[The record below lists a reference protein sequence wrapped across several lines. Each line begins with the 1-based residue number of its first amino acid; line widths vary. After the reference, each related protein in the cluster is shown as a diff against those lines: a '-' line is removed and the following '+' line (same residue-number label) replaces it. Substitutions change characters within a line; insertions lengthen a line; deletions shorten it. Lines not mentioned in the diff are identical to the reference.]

1 MKVQKVKK
9 PGVGWVR
16 SASSGSLGSAAEGV
30 LALCDGA
37 VPPPPALR
45 RRTRDVA
52 PGGGDASSS
61 SHASCM
67 VAVESLESSIAELKS
82 LQFEIEA
89 QTWSVVE
96 IQDDSRK
103 NNFRFF
109 LVG

>member
-1 MKVQKVKK
+1 MLDVLKVPRVKK

-16 SASSGSLGSAAEGV
+16 SAPEDV
-30 LALCDGA
+30 LALMDGA
-37 VPPPPALR
+37 APPPPAFR
-45 RRTRDVA
+45 RSTHVA

-82 LQFEIEA
+82 LKFEIEA

>member
-9 PGVGWVR
+9 LGVGWVK
-16 SASSGSLGSAAEGV
+16 SASSGNLGSAGEDL
-30 LALCDGA
+30 LALCDGPA
-37 VPPPPALR
+37 PPPALR

-67 VAVESLESSIAELKS
+67 VAVESMESSIAELKS

>member
-16 SASSGSLGSAAEGV
+16 SSREPV
-30 LALCDGA
+30 LALMDGA
-37 VPPPPALR
+37 VPPPPAFR
-45 RRTRDVA
+45 RSTHVA
-52 PGGGDASSS
+52 PDGGDVSSS

-67 VAVESLESSIAELKS
+67 VAVESMESSIAELKS
-82 LQFEIEA
+82 LQLDIEA

>member
-1 MKVQKVKK
+1 MLDVLKVPRVKK

-16 SASSGSLGSAAEGV
+16 SAPEDV
-30 LALCDGA
+30 LALCDGPA
-37 VPPPPALR
+37 PPPPALR
-45 RRTRDVA
+45 RRTHDVA
-52 PGGGDASSS
+52 PGGGDASSC

-82 LQFEIEA
+82 LKFEIEA

>member
-1 MKVQKVKK
+1 MKVHKVKK
-9 PGVGWVR
+9 PGVGWVK
-16 SASSGSLGSAAEGV
+16 SSSDPV

-37 VPPPPALR
+37 APPPPAFR
-45 RRTRDVA
+45 RLTHVA
-52 PGGGDASSS
+52 PGGGGASTVDGAS

-82 LQFEIEA
+82 LKLEIEA